1 MKKTIPRAWIRLV
14 IFCALGL
21 LGAFALATITVR
33 TSAAPNGADPKI
45 ARAAPDTL
53 YFPFLQKYPTLISTA
68 TSTATRTPTRTPTRT
83 ATPTATAT
91 TTTTAATG
99 PLRVSTVNPR
109 YFTDGSGKAIFLT
122 GSHTWDNRQD
132 LGAHTFDHT
141 RYMTMLQQ
149 YNHNLVRFWVWEQ
162 PKGITTWP
170 DPAEPLATLL
180 PEIFARTGPGT
191 AADGGLKF
199 NLDQYNQAH
208 FDRLRQ
214 RVLDAGNRGIYMS
227 VMLFDGWSVEQKS
240 GGANPWTYHPF
251 NATNNVN
258 GINGDPNSDQSGAE
272 IHTLQIAAVNA
283 KQKAYVRKVIDTIN
297 DLDNVLYEISNE
309 SSDASVAW
317 QYDMINYIKSYQAT
331 KPKQHPVGMTVIW
344 PNGSNTD
351 IFNSP
356 ADWVSPN
363 GGTNDVYKNN
373 PPAAT
378 GNKVIV
384 SDTDHLWGIGGD
396 REWAWKSFTRGLNV
410 IYMDPWDGQFIPVS
424 ANIDLRVNMGYIL
437 TYAKKINLVA
447 MTPRG
452 DLVSTGYALANPVA
466 GGQYLVYLPTGGTV
480 TVNLTGTPGT
490 LNVEWFNPATGATT
504 SGGTVGGG
512 ASRQLTP
519 PFGGDAV
526 LYIR

>member
-1 MKKTIPRAWIRLV
+1 
-14 IFCALGL
+14 
-21 LGAFALATITVR
+21 
-33 TSAAPNGADPKI
+33 
-45 ARAAPDTL
+45 
-53 YFPFLQKYPTLISTA
+53 
-68 TSTATRTPTRTPTRT
+68 
-83 ATPTATAT
+83 
-91 TTTTAATG
+91 
-99 PLRVSTVNPR
+99 
-109 YFTDGSGKAIFLT
+109 
-122 GSHTWDNRQD
+122 
-132 LGAHTFDHT
+132 
-141 RYMTMLQQ
+141 
-149 YNHNLVRFWVWEQ
+149 
-162 PKGITTWP
+162 
-170 DPAEPLATLL
+170 
-180 PEIFARTGPGT
+180 
-191 AADGGLKF
+191 
-199 NLDQYNQAH
+199 
-208 FDRLRQ
+208 
-214 RVLDAGNRGIYMS
+214 
-227 VMLFDGWSVEQKS
+227 
-240 GGANPWTYHPF
+240 
-251 NATNNVN
+251 
-258 GINGDPNSDQSGAE
+258 
-272 IHTLQIAAVNA
+272 
-283 KQKAYVRKVIDTIN
+283 
-297 DLDNVLYEISNE
+297 
-309 SSDASVAW
+309 
-317 QYDMINYIKSYQAT
+317 
-331 KPKQHPVGMTVIW
+331 MTVIW